1 MSALLYSVIFIFG
14 LIIGSF
20 LNCFIYRLE
29 TGGSALKGRSFCPN
43 CKHILVWSDLIPV
56 LSFFLL
62 GRKCRYCQKPISW
75 QYPLVEVATGLLFS
89 LIFYSG
95 ASQSEE
101 IAFRMVIS
109 CFLIVIF
116 VYDLKHYLIPDKVV
130 YPAIILSVIWLAIFG
145 ENILSYFYSAV
156 LAAGFFLFFVLISK
170 GKWMGI
176 GDIKLGFL
184 MGLFLGWPGI
194 LTALFLAFLFGAL
207 IGLTLVF
214 SGRKKISSEV
224 PFGPFLVFGTFISLF
239 WGKDIVNWYLNLFLI
254 K

>member
-1 MSALLYSVIFIFG
+1 M
-14 LIIGSF
+14 
-20 LNCFIYRLE
+20 
-29 TGGSALKGRSFCPN
+29 KGRSFCPN

-89 LIFYSG
+89 FIFYSG

-239 WGKDIVNWYLNLFLI
+239 WGKDIVN
-254 K
+254 

>member
-14 LIIGSF
+14 LILGSF

-29 TGGSALKGRSFCPN
+29 IGGSALKGRSFCPG
-43 CKHILVWSDLIPV
+43 CKHVLAWSDLIPV
-56 LSFFLL
+56 ISFFLL
-62 GRKCRYCQKPISW
+62 ERKCRYCKKPISW
-75 QYPLVEVATGLLFS
+75 QYPLVEIATGFLFFLS
-89 LIFYSG
+89 FYFSVNRP
-95 ASQSEE
+95 EE
-101 IAFRMVIS
+101 IVYRMVIS

-130 YPAIILSVIWLAIFG
+130 YPAIILSGFWLVLFG
-145 ENILSYFYSAV
+145 ENIIGYFYSAV
-156 LAAGFFLFFVLISK
+156 LAAGFFLFLVLISK

-194 LTALFLAFLFGAL
+194 LAALFLAFFSGAL
-207 IGLTLVF
+207 VGLSFVF
-214 SGRKKISSEV
+214 SGRKKISSEI

-239 WGKDIVNWYLNLFLI
+239 LGEDIINWYLSFFLI

>member
-1 MSALLYSVIFIFG
+1 
-14 LIIGSF
+14 
-20 LNCFIYRLE
+20 
-29 TGGSALKGRSFCPN
+29 
-43 CKHILVWSDLIPV
+43 
-56 LSFFLL
+56 L

>member
-1 MSALLYSVIFIFG
+1 M
-14 LIIGSF
+14 
-20 LNCFIYRLE
+20 
-29 TGGSALKGRSFCPN
+29 KGRSFCPN

-109 CFLIVIF
+109 CSLIVIF

>member
-1 MSALLYSVIFIFG
+1 M
-14 LIIGSF
+14 
-20 LNCFIYRLE
+20 
-29 TGGSALKGRSFCPN
+29 KGRSFCPN
-43 CKHILVWSDLIPV
+43 CKHILAWSDLIPV

-75 QYPLVEVATGLLFS
+75 QYPLVEIATGLLFS
-89 LIFYSG
+89 LIFFSG

-101 IAFRMVIS
+101 IAFRMIIS

-130 YPAIILSVIWLAIFG
+130 YPAVILSGLWLVIFG
-145 ENILSYFYSAV
+145 ENILSYFYSAA

-207 IGLTLVF
+207 IGLSLVF

-239 WGKDIVNWYLNLFLI
+239 WGEDIINWYLNLFLI